1 MKAATACAGIFLM
14 IFISACNWRPAE
26 EEFRKPSFSTYS
38 ETADTETAV
47 PVKNIIFY
55 GVLTPV
61 EISAIFDR
69 LGIPFNSAALNPV
82 TNRDL
87 YLSSSKTAINTGIY
101 GVDLGYLK
109 MFGVGQDFINY
120 LDVIRSMTYNLGI
133 PEDII
138 TLPVER
144 IQGSLSDVD
153 TIMAI
158 VNTAYNQM
166 DEHLRSTGRES
177 TAGLIIMGGWVEA
190 LFLSTQLVYDPAKP
204 DPQVVQKIA
213 EQKYTLNALISLLK
227 NYYDDP
233 VVVYYSKKLKY
244 LKRYFDSYEISY
256 RKDDLEIDLQ
266 KQVLLSSGSEMTV
279 TTDILNSIRDYV
291 NKLRTEMVT
300 P

>member
-1 MKAATACAGIFLM
+1 CT
-14 IFISACNWRPAE
+14 WRPSE

-38 ETADTETAV
+38 ETANPEAAA
-47 PVKNIIFY
+47 PAKNIIFY

-61 EISAIFDR
+61 EICAIFDR

-82 TNRDL
+82 SNRDL
-87 YLSSSKTAINTGIY
+87 YLSSSGTAINTGIY

-133 PEDII
+133 PENII
-138 TLPVER
+138 TLPAER
-144 IQGSLSDVD
+144 LQGSMSDID
-153 TIMAI
+153 TIMSM
-158 VNTAYNQM
+158 VNTAYRQM

-190 LFLSTQLVYDPAKP
+190 LYLSTQLVYNPEKP

-213 EQKYTLNALISLLK
+213 EQKYTLNALLSLLK